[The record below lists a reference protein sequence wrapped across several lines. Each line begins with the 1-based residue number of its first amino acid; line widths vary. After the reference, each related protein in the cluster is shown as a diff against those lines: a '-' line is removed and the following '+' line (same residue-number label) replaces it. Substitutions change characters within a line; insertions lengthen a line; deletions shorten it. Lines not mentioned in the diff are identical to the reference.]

1 MNALDRTLGA
11 LSLALMSVAG
21 AAILGMMLLVV
32 LDVTLKYLLSQPI
45 PGTLEMV
52 SYYGMAACAF
62 LPFAYVQRS
71 GQHIAMT
78 LVVDR
83 LPAKARERWGVV
95 VNLVCAAYLLVF
107 AWASG
112 AEAIDATGISE
123 STSAI
128 IFEIHIWPARWCV
141 PVATATMAL
150 AMILQALR
158 PSRPQEAHHG

>member
-1 MNALDRTLGA
+1 MKTLDRLLELA
-11 LSLALMSVAG
+11 SLAMLVIAGVAV
-21 AAILGMMLLVV
+21 LGMMVLVV
-32 LDVTLKYLLSQPI
+32 LDVSLKYLITQPI

-78 LVVDR
+78 LLTDR
-83 LPAKARERWGVV
+83 LPPKLSRRWNSAVY
-95 VNLVCAAYLLVF
+95 LASAAYLLLF

-112 AEAIDATGISE
+112 VEAMESTAVSE

-128 IFEIHIWPARWCV
+128 LFEIHIWPARWCV
-141 PVATATMAL
+141 PAATASMAL
-150 AMILQALR
+150 SMILQALR
-158 PSRPQEAHHG
+158 PAPRGSAHRD

>member
-1 MNALDRTLGA
+1 MNALDRALGA
-11 LSLALMSVAG
+11 LSLALMSIAG

-32 LDVTLKYLLSQPI
+32 LDVTLKYLMSQPI

-83 LPAKARERWGVV
+83 LPHRARERWGVA
-95 VNLVCAAYLLVF
+95 VNLLCAAYLLLF

-112 AEAIDATGISE
+112 VEAVDATAISE

-128 IFEIHIWPARWCV
+128 IFEILIWPARWCV

-158 PSRPQEAHHG
+158 PSQSTGAHHG

>member
-1 MNALDRTLGA
+1 MNAFDRALGA
-11 LSLALMSVAG
+11 LSLALMSIAG

-32 LDVTLKYLLSQPI
+32 LDVSLKYLMSQPV

-62 LPFAYVQRS
+62 LPFAQVQRS
-71 GQHIAMT
+71 GQHIVMT

-83 LPAKARERWGVV
+83 LPAKARERWGAVI
-95 VNLVCAAYLLVF
+95 NLLCAAYLLVF

-112 AEAIDATGISE
+112 AEAIDATAIHE

-128 IFEIHIWPARWCV
+128 IFDIHIWPARWCV
-141 PVATATMAL
+141 PLAAASMAL
-150 AMILQALR
+150 VMVLQALR
-158 PSRPQEAHHG
+158 GSQPAAGHGS